1 MSLESDS
8 TKNVACIQKTPNG
21 RLLGVAIFMDA
32 EIIEVEEV
40 PHKKHWQTNPLTRL
54 CGMTRTAIAL
64 LWVLRKLLD
73 WL

>member
-8 TKNVACIQKTPNG
+8 TKNGARIQKTPNG

-40 PHKKHWQTNPLTRL
+40 PHKKRWQKKPLIRL
-54 CGMTRTAIAL
+54 CVAL
-64 LWVLRKLLD
+64 FLWFLRKLPD

>member
-8 TKNVACIQKTPNG
+8 TKNGARIQKTPNG

-40 PHKKHWQTNPLTRL
+40 QHKKNRQKELLARFWDM
-54 CGMTRTAIAL
+54 GRTALAL
-64 LWVLRKLLD
+64 LGALLKLRD

>member
-32 EIIEVEEV
+32 EIIEIEEV
-40 PHKKHWQTNPLTRL
+40 QHKKNRQKELLARFWDM
-54 CGMTRTAIAL
+54 GRTALVLLGAL
-64 LWVLRKLLD
+64 LKLRD

>member
-32 EIIEVEEV
+32 EIIEVEETQHKNQW
-40 PHKKHWQTNPLTRL
+40 HKKPLIRL
-54 CGMTRTAIAL
+54 CVAL
-64 LWVLRKLLD
+64 FLWVLRELLD
-73 WL
+73 WS